1 MSRIPGLAPTDATT
15 SDATTRDA
23 TTHDATTGDAN
34 DSDSASSSLGPTWP
48 LQSVQGTNLPAEL
61 YKLVC
66 FHLSMEDAKALRL
79 TCREIEQYVSPILFE
94 SIVVPFHM
102 SIFQNARPC
111 LPSDTGKER
120 ENVVVDVDLF
130 HNHGRNIKRFGIR
143 FEIPEVVLAVPPE
156 KKLLSPSSTFWGRYN
171 WPSSDYPRYDRMK
184 DLEGFADDGS
194 VVREAISTLSR
205 VEELALSVDN
215 SLGWLAGPDKS
226 IRDQLLVEREPII
239 QQSFFQEPSRK
250 TTAYRKI
257 WDIVDAEFG
266 LLQSTDTRFPVT
278 VQRRRHPIVPNRLSP
293 RQIELLLENW
303 WAQHAFLTSF
313 VVSVID
319 TLPSS
324 ALVQTLNI
332 DRLSADFMDFLC
344 RADFWAALPHLC
356 RVKIFVV
363 GQFRQIHKDDL
374 GSVSCTDVRPSRA
387 VPKFRELLEKYIA
400 PIKNIKKLAF
410 GWASGGENEKG
421 MYGRNMFLLPVPF
434 LSYEPG
440 AIAWGRQVNFDGV
453 ISFPFVE
460 ELRVQNCWMTADA
473 MTKLVLNKKNQ
484 SLRKLTLDSV
494 SAPNRPSL
502 LPFENPTLFWR
513 GPMNNP
519 AGATIGR
526 VPHPDAWSGVLD
538 KVSPGI
544 NLRSVGEQS
553 RNAFEDDLALQELE
567 LISCGYCALPN
578 RPFRYEDL
586 DSSFKQREHA
596 SHLNATQLTFITQ
609 RSAAIEPMMMMP
621 HDAGL
626 AEIVQVIPPLDEW
639 VLSNVFEARIGPM
652 GWPSPQQAAFDHR
665 LPGGSGRFSTVLR
678 RRENESNLEDEP
690 MT

>member
-1 MSRIPGLAPTDATT
+1 
-15 SDATTRDA
+15 
-23 TTHDATTGDAN
+23 
-34 DSDSASSSLGPTWP
+34 
-48 LQSVQGTNLPAEL
+48 
-61 YKLVC
+61 
-66 FHLSMEDAKALRL
+66 
-79 TCREIEQYVSPILFE
+79 
-94 SIVVPFHM
+94 
-102 SIFQNARPC
+102 
-111 LPSDTGKER
+111 
-120 ENVVVDVDLF
+120 
-130 HNHGRNIKRFGIR
+130 
-143 FEIPEVVLAVPPE
+143 
-156 KKLLSPSSTFWGRYN
+156 
-171 WPSSDYPRYDRMK
+171 MK

-266 LLQSTDTRFPVT
+266 LVNDRVNLYCSTLHVVDSSNIMPMPCDKSKSENQYFSRRILWEAVGSDVAIPEIPMFDAGYLVVSQPQLQSTDTRFPVT

-494 SAPNRPSL
+494 SILGYREPPLFPIPVQPVDELLHQSAFFSSAPNRPSL